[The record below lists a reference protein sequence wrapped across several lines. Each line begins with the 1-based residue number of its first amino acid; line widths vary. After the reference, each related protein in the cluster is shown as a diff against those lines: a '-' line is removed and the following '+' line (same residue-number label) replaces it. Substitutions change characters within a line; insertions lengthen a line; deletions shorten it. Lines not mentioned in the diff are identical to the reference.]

1 MAWELFHSLPHKG
14 LLLNVVT
21 YNIMING
28 LCKKGELEKTN
39 RLLLDMEEKGCIPT
53 EVIFAT
59 LMRGFIHNN
68 EKSKAVELLHKMA
81 KRNLIPDASIVSMVI
96 DLLVNDE
103 NYRECLN
110 SLPSFHLQ
118 EPTRS

>member
-1 MAWELFHSLPHKG
+1 MAQEG
-14 LLLNVVT
+14 LVPNVIT
-21 YNIMING
+21 YSIMING
-28 LCKKGELEKTN
+28 LCKKGELEKAN
-39 RLLLDMEEKGCIPT
+39 CLLLDMEENGCIPDVVT
-53 EVIFAT
+53 FDT

-68 EKSKAVELLHKMA
+68 EKSKVVELLHKMA

-103 NYRECLN
+103 NYRGCLN
-110 SLPSFHLQ
+110 SLPSFHVQ